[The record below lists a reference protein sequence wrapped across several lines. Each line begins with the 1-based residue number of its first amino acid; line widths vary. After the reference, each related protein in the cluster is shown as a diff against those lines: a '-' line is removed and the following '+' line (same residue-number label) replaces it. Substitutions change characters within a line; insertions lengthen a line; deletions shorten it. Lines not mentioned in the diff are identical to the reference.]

1 MDKLFD
7 KKNKILGL
15 LSDPNYVPMKEKEL
29 VVVMQVQPEDRPVFK
44 TCLEEL
50 LRDGSITIS
59 KRGKYSIPILTT
71 MAGTFSASGHGYG
84 FVTVEDVEGD
94 FFIAEKNV
102 NGAMHG
108 DIVMI
113 DPYEVSDVRR
123 KGRKFAYT
131 NGAKATGKSKEA
143 VVIDIVKRA
152 IDTVVGTYDAAK
164 NQYGFVIP
172 DSRKI
177 DQDIF
182 IPKGSSMGA
191 VDGSK
196 VVVKIV
202 DYGGNGRSPEG
213 KVIEVLGHVGDPG
226 VDVLSILKAYGV
238 ETEFP
243 EKVMNQAMKVPQEL
257 NEVDYKG
264 REDLRGLT
272 LVTIDG
278 ADTKD
283 IDDAVSLSMDGE
295 NYVLGVHIA
304 DVSHYVKEGSA
315 LDREALERG
324 TSVYPVDRVVPMF
337 PHLLSNG
344 ICSLNEDVD
353 RLALSCF
360 MTVNPKGDI
369 IDHRFSTS
377 VIHSNHKMTYSDVN
391 KIITDHDKDLCEK
404 YSDVSE
410 MLIKMHELAL
420 LLRAKRKSRGSI
432 DFDIA
437 ETQIEL
443 DEKGHPVDIFP
454 HERNY
459 ATKLI
464 EDFML
469 AANETVAEH
478 FYWAETPFVYR
489 IHEKPDTD
497 KIKKL
502 SLFIRNFGYGIKIKD
517 ESVHPKELQKLLT
530 GIEDTPEEALITRLT
545 LRSMQRAK
553 YSVSCEGHFGLA
565 LKYYC
570 HFTSPIRRY
579 PDLQIH
585 RIIKESLKGSLND
598 ERLEHYSKILPDVC
612 QHSSVRERLAD
623 DVEREVDKLKKAEYM
638 LDHIGEEYEGVIS
651 GVTNWG
657 IYVELP
663 NTVEGLVQIS
673 KIAGDF
679 YVFNESSYELIG
691 QAKGRRFGLGDR
703 VKIIVN
709 AVDIT
714 MRAVDFVLSEN

>member
-1 MDKLFD
+1 
-7 KKNKILGL
+7 
-15 LSDPNYVPMKEKEL
+15 
-29 VVVMQVQPEDRPVFK
+29 
-44 TCLEEL
+44 
-50 LRDGSITIS
+50 
-59 KRGKYSIPILTT
+59 
-71 MAGTFSASGHGYG
+71 
-84 FVTVEDVEGD
+84 
-94 FFIAEKNV
+94 
-102 NGAMHG
+102 
-108 DIVMI
+108 
-113 DPYEVSDVRR
+113 
-123 KGRKFAYT
+123 
-131 NGAKATGKSKEA
+131 
-143 VVIDIVKRA
+143 
-152 IDTVVGTYDAAK
+152 
-164 NQYGFVIP
+164 
-172 DSRKI
+172 
-177 DQDIF
+177 
-182 IPKGSSMGA
+182 
-191 VDGSK
+191 
-196 VVVKIV
+196 
-202 DYGGNGRSPEG
+202 
-213 KVIEVLGHVGDPG
+213 
-226 VDVLSILKAYGV
+226 
-238 ETEFP
+238 
-243 EKVMNQAMKVPQEL
+243 
-257 NEVDYKG
+257 
-264 REDLRGLT
+264 
-272 LVTIDG
+272 
-278 ADTKD
+278 
-283 IDDAVSLSMDGE
+283 
-295 NYVLGVHIA
+295 
-304 DVSHYVKEGSA
+304 
-315 LDREALERG
+315 
-324 TSVYPVDRVVPMF
+324 
-337 PHLLSNG
+337 
-344 ICSLNEDVD
+344 
-353 RLALSCF
+353 
-360 MTVNPKGDI
+360 
-369 IDHRFSTS
+369 
-377 VIHSNHKMTYSDVN
+377 
-391 KIITDHDKDLCEK
+391 
-404 YSDVSE
+404 
-410 MLIKMHELAL
+410 
-420 LLRAKRKSRGSI
+420 
-432 DFDIA
+432 
-437 ETQIEL
+437 
-443 DEKGHPVDIFP
+443 
-454 HERNY
+454 
-459 ATKLI
+459 
-464 EDFML
+464 ML

-691 QAKGRRFGLGDR
+691 QAKGGRFGLGDR